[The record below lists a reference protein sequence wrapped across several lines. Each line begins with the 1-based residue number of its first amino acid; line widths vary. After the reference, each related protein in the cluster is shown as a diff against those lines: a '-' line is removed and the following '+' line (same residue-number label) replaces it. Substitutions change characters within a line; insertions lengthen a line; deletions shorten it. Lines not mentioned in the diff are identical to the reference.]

1 MEDFVNLIE
10 GGESKGTE
18 LCYIK
23 NIMENNLGLKIKKL
37 RKTQS
42 LTLAEL
48 SGKAGISTSFLSQI
62 ENGKQAPTVVTL
74 KKIADALGSPL
85 KDLFNLQ
92 QETPEYIRKCD
103 DQALGGLQKIYKQI
117 NVLSGKFDGR
127 IIDCFNLVMEPFFE
141 QVEEHAHV
149 GEEFYLVLNGILT
162 VEIEGREFVVNKD
175 ESIHFPSS
183 QPHRLMNHGEE
194 DLRLLGVFT
203 PTLL

>member
-1 MEDFVNLIE
+1 
-10 GGESKGTE
+10 
-18 LCYIK
+18 
-23 NIMENNLGLKIKKL
+23 MENNLGLKIKKL
-37 RKTQS
+37 RKTQG

-141 QVEEHAHV
+141 QVEEHAHM

-175 ESIHFPSS
+175 HPFSIHSAAPAYEPWRRRPAVAGSLYS
-183 QPHRLMNHGEE
+183 YIIIKGYE
-194 DLRLLGVFT
+194 VFYDGST
-203 PTLL
+203 EGTAFSYTRG

>member
-1 MEDFVNLIE
+1 M
-10 GGESKGTE
+10 
-18 LCYIK
+18 
-23 NIMENNLGLKIKKL
+23 
-37 RKTQS
+37 
-42 LTLAEL
+42 
-48 SGKAGISTSFLSQI
+48 
-62 ENGKQAPTVVTL
+62 
-74 KKIADALGSPL
+74 
-85 KDLFNLQ
+85 
-92 QETPEYIRKCD
+92 
-103 DQALGGLQKIYKQI
+103 GGLQKIYKQI

-141 QVEEHAHV
+141 QVEEHAHM

-175 ESIHFPSS
+175 ESIHFPST

>member
-1 MEDFVNLIE
+1 
-10 GGESKGTE
+10 
-18 LCYIK
+18 
-23 NIMENNLGLKIKKL
+23 MENNIGLKIKKL
-37 RKTQS
+37 RKAQN

-92 QETPEYIRKCD
+92 QEAPEYIRKCD

-141 QVEEHAHV
+141 QIEEHAHM

-175 ESIHFPSS
+175 ESIHFPST